1 MVRGDYAPVPKLPF
15 YVKYDPDKVKANYCL
30 VQTRTL
36 KRSDLTLFYPRQS
49 GWSMNQVGP
58 RGETIHILSGQGF
71 FTLICHDLNLIW
83 FNVTANPLPKVT
95 LGVVRASLGQGERPV
110 ILNGLLQFTCKRG
123 YNYYKMKKMFKF
135 SFLSLHIFET
145 LIPN

>member
-1 MVRGDYAPVPKLPF
+1 MFSPGKDFKEVWFDTLLPKAIWVEYEPGWTKGRDY
-15 YVKYDPDKVKANYCL
+15 
-30 VQTRTL
+30 T
-36 KRSDLTLFYPRQS
+36 
-49 GWSMNQVGP
+49 
-58 RGETIHILSGQGF
+58 LSGQGF

-145 LIPN
+145 LIPNWLSSQNHTHKHI